1 MKKYFV
7 LIYVLLSIDR
17 IAARCPNP
25 NPNNLTQKTTCNCTQ
40 FMTENTN
47 CPEARVHINWNH
59 HPNKDQHWN
68 KGWFDKN
75 RCPEHSNERSMIFY
89 DYYLTCS
96 KDFNVLPEEENPGQ
110 VGGNASAHLLLL
122 LGITFVLLSLAIV
135 SVYLQQ
141 RRIGKLKKRIHDLET
156 N

>member
-7 LIYVLLSIDR
+7 LIYVLLSIDQ
-17 IAARCPNP
+17 IAARCPGQNP
-25 NPNNLTQKTTCNCTQ
+25 NALVQTTTCNCQQ
-40 FMTENTN
+40 FNTSVTD
-47 CPEARVHINWNH
+47 CTEARVLINWTD
-59 HPNKDQHWN
+59 HPNKSQHWN
-68 KGWFDKN
+68 KGWRRDN
-75 RCPEHSNERSMIFY
+75 QCPEHSKEGIMRRY

-96 KDFNVLPEEENPGQ
+96 GDFRVPPAVPPPT
-110 VGGNASAHLLLL
+110 VGGQASAHLLLM
-122 LGITFVLLSLAIV
+122 LGITLVLLSVAIV